1 MGKVIKWT
9 DEEIQLLKEHY
20 PNDSWD
26 NILSF
31 IHREK
36 GNIITKA
43 SKLGI
48 VRNSPNKKIEWSDE
62 EVEILRGVYLTTRLE
77 DIPRL
82 HLPNKSKDAII
93 RKMGELRL
101 LKSKPWTQE
110 EIEKF
115 IKLYPNTDNKELC
128 KIFGRTKNAIINESQ
143 KLNLYKSN
151 RFTEEDIAFIRNNYL
166 KMSDFE
172 IGEILGHHWRVVKDK
187 RLSYGWKHSEP
198 ILGQGYKSIAEFC
211 RKSTPG
217 WRDESIAYCN
227 HRCVITREE
236 FDDVHHLYS
245 ANLIIKEVADIIPL
259 EPNASPEMYDEE
271 YLGEILDLFDKKQR
285 EYGHGVCLTKE
296 IHTMFHKEY
305 GFGNNTKEQFLD
317 FVDKHSF
324 KLLVDIT

>member
-101 LKSKPWTQE
+101 LKSKP
-110 EIEKF
+110 
-115 IKLYPNTDNKELC
+115 
-128 KIFGRTKNAIINESQ
+128 
-143 KLNLYKSN
+143 
-151 RFTEEDIAFIRNNYL
+151 
-166 KMSDFE
+166 
-172 IGEILGHHWRVVKDK
+172 
-187 RLSYGWKHSEP
+187 
-198 ILGQGYKSIAEFC
+198 
-211 RKSTPG
+211 
-217 WRDESIAYCN
+217 
-227 HRCVITREE
+227 
-236 FDDVHHLYS
+236 
-245 ANLIIKEVADIIPL
+245 
-259 EPNASPEMYDEE
+259 
-271 YLGEILDLFDKKQR
+271 
-285 EYGHGVCLTKE
+285 
-296 IHTMFHKEY
+296 
-305 GFGNNTKEQFLD
+305 
-317 FVDKHSF
+317 
-324 KLLVDIT
+324 